1 MFAGILCSSFNI
13 ASWQAFIQS
22 AGIKNVQTRNNYILN
37 KDKYLS
43 WNNNSNISNIL
54 HLHLTWSHDSC
65 PNPPVDVC
73 TCAGHYNSFY
83 SKICWLYGPASLF
96 FPGRW
101 NTNTRKWLPKL
112 KINKFFDH
120 LFSWHRKGA
129 ALGSKNF
136 LLSCHITMVSA
147 GTPECQLLKL
157 DDVQLFSLFKPLGFQ
172 SMSIIN
178 MFEKTSTHGLIL
190 RSIMAQIK
198 LQLFK
203 RGFQAAKFCLLFL

>member
-1 MFAGILCSSFNI
+1 MTAVLIHQLMCVHVRVIII
-13 ASWQAFIQS
+13 ASTQKYADFMAQLVFSSQEGETPIPGNGCQS
-22 AGIKNVQTRNNYILN
+22 
-37 KDKYLS
+37 
-43 WNNNSNISNIL
+43 W
-54 HLHLTWSHDSC
+54 
-65 PNPPVDVC
+65 
-73 TCAGHYNSFY
+73 
-83 SKICWLYGPASLF
+83 
-96 FPGRW
+96 
-101 NTNTRKWLPKL
+101 KL
-112 KINKFFDH
+112 INFFDH

-178 MFEKTSTHGLIL
+178 MCEKTSTHGLIL
-190 RSIMAQIK
+190 RSIMAQSK